1 MARARK
7 QPARSTKP
15 AAGASSK
22 KAAGSA
28 ASRTTK
34 GPADKAAARKAP
46 AKKASAKKTAAK
58 KTVAKET
65 VAKKTPPKKTA
76 TKKATAPASRA
87 ARPGRATRPK
97 KSPVSPRTL
106 DRLRGLLVEER
117 ERLLHQAEELQAEA
131 EALAAEREQGDTQFD
146 EESGEGDTLSV
157 EREFDL
163 RLSADARQTVVQID
177 RALERMGT
185 GDYGVCVSCGDRIP
199 VARLEVIPYAE
210 LCVKCKQR
218 GERRR

>member
-46 AKKASAKKTAAK
+46 AKKGSTKKTAAK
-58 KTVAKET
+58 KTA
-65 VAKKTPPKKTA
+65 AKKTPPKKTA

>member
-22 KAAGSA
+22 KAAGPA

-46 AKKASAKKTAAK
+46 AKKGSTKKTAAK
-58 KTVAKET
+58 KTA
-65 VAKKTPPKKTA
+65 AKKTPPKKTA